1 MHFINYV
8 SFFTEAKMDEFNG
21 LNGGPISIGD
31 EEPTANRLTRSFHTP
46 THIQRN
52 IFILII
58 IMLFLASFYPA
69 LTISSYKGSA
79 DLHATI
85 EMVGSLLGL
94 IAGFA
99 MVMRFYTLGNRFHLL
114 IGLAFFV
121 NGAEDL
127 VHGFLSFDNLRDFI
141 GMPASS
147 LQNFIPGTYVAGRL
161 MLCFLL
167 LAAPFTKI
175 WAKKSVKKKHE
186 TFWISSAVIFI
197 TIIVTAAAFKIP
209 LPQFIYPDRFIS
221 RPVDLL
227 SAVLLFLVL
236 VIYLREY
243 RHTRDMLLWWISLSI
258 GIHIVGQ
265 VMMSFSGE
273 LYDSF
278 FDTAH
283 IYKVLGYA
291 VPLLGFSLYQISVI
305 AERHQAEKERQ
316 KLEEQLNQARKME
329 AIGNLAG
336 GIAHD
341 FNNILGVI
349 IGFTEL
355 AIDDAPEKNK
365 TRTHLEKVLESANR
379 AKELVKQILTFSRKS
394 EEKKKPVVLGEIV
407 EEVHNLLK
415 STLPSTI
422 EIRLTIEKNLDLVM
436 ANSTQLQQVLVNFC
450 TNAAH
455 AMREKGGIIEI
466 DLKEV
471 NLEPGTGNSI
481 DTIGPSNL
489 DLHNEGKFQQLT
501 VRDSGHGMDEETKKR
516 IFEPYFTTKKFG
528 EGTGMG
534 LALAHG
540 IIKSHGGEITVDS
553 EPGKGTT
560 FHVYLPVTTKEIEPV
575 IDEIESIQGGCE
587 RVLFVDDE
595 PQLVE
600 MAKEMLENLGY
611 QVVTRTSSV
620 EALEIFRANPTK
632 FDIVITDQT
641 MPHMTG
647 IQFSMELRR
656 LGADIPIILCTGYS
670 ESVNEENFKS
680 HGINAFVMKPIDTKE
695 IARVIRNVLDT
706 VEKGR

>member
-1 MHFINYV
+1 
-8 SFFTEAKMDEFNG
+8 
-21 LNGGPISIGD
+21 
-31 EEPTANRLTRSFHTP
+31 
-46 THIQRN
+46 
-52 IFILII
+52 
-58 IMLFLASFYPA
+58 MLFLASFYPA
-69 LTISSYKGSA
+69 LTIASYEGSA

-94 IAGFA
+94 ITGFA
-99 MVMRFYTLGNRFHLL
+99 IVMRFYTLGNRFHLL

-127 VHGFLSFDNLRDFI
+127 VHGFLSFDNLRGFI

-161 MLCFLL
+161 MLGLLL

-175 WAKKSVKKKHE
+175 WANKSVKKKHE

-221 RPVDLL
+221 RPIDLL

-349 IGFTEL
+349 IGYTEL
-355 AIDDAPEKNK
+355 AIDDIPEKNK

-394 EEKKKPVVLGEIV
+394 EEKKKPVLLGEIV
-407 EEVHNLLK
+407 GEVHNLLQ

-422 EIRLTIEKNLDLVM
+422 EIRLNIEKNLDPVM
-436 ANSTQLQQVLVNFC
+436 ANSTQLHQVLVNFC

-455 AMREKGGIIEI
+455 AMREKGGTIEI
-466 DLKEV
+466 NLKEV
-471 NLEPGTGNSI
+471 NLEPRTGNPI
-481 DTIGPSNL
+481 DTVGSINL
-489 DLHNEGKFQQLT
+489 DLFKEGKLQQLT
-501 VRDSGHGMDEETKKR
+501 VRDSGHGMDAETKKR

-553 EPGKGTT
+553 EPSKGTT
-560 FHVYLPVTTKEIEPV
+560 FHVYLPVTTKKMEPV

-595 PQLVE
+595 PELAE

-611 QVVTRTSSV
+611 QVVSKTSSV
-620 EALEIFRANPTK
+620 EALEIFRTNSTK
-632 FDIVITDQT
+632 FDIIITDQT
-641 MPHMTG
+641 MPQMTG
-647 IQFSMELRR
+647 IQLSMELRH

-670 ESVNEENFKS
+670 ESVNEKNFKS

-695 IARVIRNVLDT
+695 IARVIRTVLDS
-706 VEKGR
+706 VEKSSYI